1 MTVLFK
7 SLRFVSNVGN
17 HMKYSYSAWP
27 ACLLAVLIAC
37 FASVRLVAAPVDSH
51 VKSLPELEYG
61 VVLYDYFQR
70 NYFSALVEYEYSY
83 SQNNEVALAPSG
95 RVLKGG
101 MMLSYGMPQASQELF
116 NVLLDSTASRDV
128 SNRAWYYLA
137 KIYYNKSEFKNA
149 NDALN
154 KIDSIVPDDIFFD
167 YYYLATLIGNKKSLK
182 DFNQSTQNNLSSYLP
197 GYPYFLFNLAI
208 VSLKSGDIEETTN
221 YLKKVSEYSDKS
233 EELSLLSDRAKNG
246 LAQLA
251 LEAGELPV
259 AWNHLSGIRT
269 TGLYSNRALLAYAWS
284 AIKSEE
290 YNQAIPALKLLNQ
303 RSIAIPEVQ
312 ETKVLLAYLYEKQNL
327 PRKALE
333 SNIIAEKEFK
343 IGIEKVT
350 EARRIIDGLDVPRE
364 FINNIEAIMAKSDW
378 YSTSPS
384 VDYQKLTPFLID
396 LMASNAFSEVLREL
410 ADLYVIRDNL
420 NYWLGRSV
428 EHKVILENADKKNFD
443 SELSNFFTKSEDLKA
458 QFSNKKAE
466 LNLYT
471 LTLAEKDQE
480 RMTALLETAQKEL
493 EFLESKVTK
502 LTQLD
507 SAYKQP
513 ASYKQLVQENRRRL
527 EQQLSKTESYIYRL
541 EPVMRKLVNAE
552 LDKHENRIRYYWAQS
567 RLAKARLYDKELLSL
582 ERPRAL
588 SDASDKIRPETL
600 RSETRVK

>member
-1 MTVLFK
+1 MNYCCLSKFSAR
-7 SLRFVSNVGN
+7 SLIVFVSILFSINV
-17 HMKYSYSAWP
+17 HS
-27 ACLLAVLIAC
+27 
-37 FASVRLVAAPVDSH
+37 APVASH

-61 VVLYDYFQR
+61 VVLYDYFQK
-70 NYFSALVEYEYSY
+70 NYFDALVEYEYSY
-83 SQNNEVALAPSG
+83 SKSNTVARSPSG
-95 RVLKGG
+95 QVLKGG
-101 MMLSYGMPQASQELF
+101 MMLSYGMPKASQILF
-116 NVLLDSTASRDV
+116 NALLDNTTSNDV

-137 KIYYNKSEFKNA
+137 KIYYNKSEYKNA

-154 KIDSIVPDDIFFD
+154 RVDGIVPQDIFFD
-167 YYYLATLIGNKKSLK
+167 YYYLATLIGNQKPLN

-208 VSLKSGDIEETTN
+208 VSLKSGQIEQAVS
-221 YLKKVSEYSDKS
+221 YLGQVSEYSSKS

-259 AWNHLSGIRT
+259 AWKHLTGIRT

-284 AIKSEE
+284 AIKSEK
-290 YNQAIPALKLLNQ
+290 YTQAIPALKLLNQ

-312 ETKVLLAYLYEKQNL
+312 ETKVLLAYLYEKQGL

-333 SNIIAEKEFK
+333 SNIFAEKEFK

-350 EARRIIDGLDVPRE
+350 EARKIIDGLNVPRE

-378 YSTSPS
+378 YATTPS

-396 LMASNAFSEVLREL
+396 LMSSNAFSEVLREL

-420 NYWLGRSV
+420 NSWLERSTQ
-428 EHKVILENADKKNFD
+428 HKVILENADKKNFD
-443 SELSNFFTKSEDLKA
+443 SELSDFFTRSKDLKTKFADKKSELK
-458 QFSNKKAE
+458 
-466 LNLYT
+466 LYT
-471 LTLAEKDQE
+471 LTLEEKDQE

-493 EFLESKVTK
+493 DFLESKVSK
-502 LTQLD
+502 LTALD

-513 ASYKQLVQENRRRL
+513 ASYQALVKQNRQRL
-527 EQQLSKTESYIYRL
+527 ENQLLKTERYIDRL

-552 LDKHENRIRYYWAQS
+552 LDKHENRMRYYWAQS
-567 RLAKARLYDKELLSL
+567 RLAKARLYDAELLSL
-582 ERPRAL
+582 EKPAAV
-588 SDASDKIRPETL
+588 SDASSQVKPI
-600 RSETRVK
+600 SELK